1 MNKFAMCMKD
11 FQSIDYQIDKLM
23 EGGGGGIQ
31 SCERRL
37 EKYYL
42 KEIVYRQQVYS

>member
-23 EGGGGGIQ
+23 EGEGGIQ
-31 SCERRL
+31 SCEWRV

-42 KEIVYRQQVYS
+42 KEIVYRRQVYS